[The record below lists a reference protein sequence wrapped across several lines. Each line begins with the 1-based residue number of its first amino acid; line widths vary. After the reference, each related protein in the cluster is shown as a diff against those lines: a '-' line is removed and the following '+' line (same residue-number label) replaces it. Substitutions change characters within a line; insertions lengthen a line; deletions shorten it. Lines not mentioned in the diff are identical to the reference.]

1 MICPDGATVGDD
13 FVPRSGLTCDQLINT
28 SALFESSSSFCGA
41 HREMVE
47 LDCCPSVVN
56 PPPTPVTPS
65 PTPVPLIGIPPSSAT
80 ATTTSSTLAAEVD
93 NPCVICPDGATAEE
107 DFIPNASNGNS
118 MTCTELIDKAMTLE
132 AGSQTCAFSKIYQV
146 LCCPPPAIAPSP
158 DTIEATMTTTT
169 ASTLD
174 SVVDNPC
181 IICSEGTDSP
191 EYPPYAAN
199 GDSRTCADLIDEAKQ
214 YESGTEDCGYAE
226 LHESKCCYTE
236 PVNPCDIC
244 PDGVTA
250 TGGEDYVPEYDDNTA
265 TCVDLITGAMRFES
279 GSDACALYDIDVEY
293 CCPPEPLPGNSCVI
307 CPNGPSTGFDDYTP
321 YANDGDSRTCADLID
336 EAKQYESG
344 TTGCGYAELH
354 EWKCCN
360 SEPVNRCI
368 ICPDGVTA
376 SLGDDY
382 VPEYEG
388 NTLTCAN
395 HIAGAMSFESGS
407 DACVFA
413 MPLMWDIAALLNP
426 KKLLLLLHCQWM
438 IPLHRQPR
446 HLLLR
451 RLLIR
456 ASFVRV
462 VPPPDMKMSNQGVQG
477 KRRPVR
483 KCSMAWQM

>member
-1 MICPDGATVGDD
+1 MPQWHYCSSGDNYAPYAESGDLTTCAQFNEMAPYFESGSYVCGSFEINELACCFTAPENPCIICPDGATVGDD

-47 LDCCPSVVN
+47 VDCCPSVVN

-146 LCCPPPAIAPSP
+146 LCCPPPAIAPSI
-158 DTIEATMTTTT
+158 DTIDATMTTTT

-226 LHESKCCYTE
+226 LH
-236 PVNPCDIC
+236 
-244 PDGVTA
+244 
-250 TGGEDYVPEYDDNTA
+250 
-265 TCVDLITGAMRFES
+265 
-279 GSDACALYDIDVEY
+279 
-293 CCPPEPLPGNSCVI
+293 
-307 CPNGPSTGFDDYTP
+307 
-321 YANDGDSRTCADLID
+321 
-336 EAKQYESG
+336 
-344 TTGCGYAELH
+344 
-354 EWKCCN
+354 
-360 SEPVNRCI
+360 
-368 ICPDGVTA
+368 
-376 SLGDDY
+376 
-382 VPEYEG
+382 
-388 NTLTCAN
+388 
-395 HIAGAMSFESGS
+395 
-407 DACVFA
+407 
-413 MPLMWDIAALLNP
+413 
-426 KKLLLLLHCQWM
+426 
-438 IPLHRQPR
+438 
-446 HLLLR
+446 
-451 RLLIR
+451 
-456 ASFVRV
+456 
-462 VPPPDMKMSNQGVQG
+462 
-477 KRRPVR
+477 
-483 KCSMAWQM
+483 